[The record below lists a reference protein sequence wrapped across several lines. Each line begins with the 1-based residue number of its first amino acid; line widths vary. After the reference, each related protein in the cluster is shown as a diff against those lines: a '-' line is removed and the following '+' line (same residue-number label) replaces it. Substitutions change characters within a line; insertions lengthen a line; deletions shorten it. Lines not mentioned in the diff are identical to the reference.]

1 MCIWEPGSGALINT
15 IHGHTSIVKSVC
27 FNPQTVNVSLPVLAS
42 AGDYSIHLSDPRPGH
57 KANILSLSP
66 HETGKEIE
74 SVTISPDG
82 SLLASGGRDGM
93 IVLMT
98 LMVPQLIP
106 FSSRRGRGAIK
117 KQREKR
123 DISFIKDI
131 THGQEEDRDDVLEDL
146 DELDD
151 ILRTPMQKEAQQNVS
166 RLKRISRTAIK
177 EVELHDHHSTIK
189 RNINAKTSRG
199 RRVKEKN
206 IDLPTMVAHLTNT
219 SKSVPIYLEEADLSS
234 SDEET
239 NQDTI
244 KAPSTINLENRGIL
258 ERISKLKKE
267 DMMSDTTSMSE
278 ETEIMKLK
286 DNAMSET
293 SEGTDDPES
302 QFLEGKGLPHNST
315 LDSSLG
321 LSSVDGH
328 YSLLDHL
335 NSSILLSGKQ
345 GMKGQKKHRR
355 RPIKSMLL

>member
-1 MCIWEPGSGALINT
+1 M
-15 IHGHTSIVKSVC
+15 
-27 FNPQTVNVSLPVLAS
+27 AS

-74 SVTISPDG
+74 AVTISPDG

-98 LMVPQLIP
+98 LMVPQLVP
-106 FSSRRGRGAIK
+106 FSSRRGAIK

-123 DISFIKDI
+123 DHSFIKDI
-131 THGQEEDRDDVLEDL
+131 THGHEEDKDDVLEDL
-146 DELDD
+146 DELHDT
-151 ILRTPMQKEAQQNVS
+151 LRTQMQKETQQNVS
-166 RLKRISRTAIK
+166 RLKRMSRTTIK
-177 EVELHDHHSTIK
+177 EVELHDHYSTVK
-189 RNINAKTSRG
+189 RNVNAKTSRG

-219 SKSVPIYLEEADLSS
+219 SRSVPIYLEEAELSS

-239 NQDTI
+239 KQEPTKGPGI
-244 KAPSTINLENRGIL
+244 INLENRGIL

-278 ETEIMKLK
+278 ETEIMKFK
-286 DNAMSET
+286 DTAMSET
-293 SEGTDDPES
+293 SEGTDDPEL
-302 QFLEGKGLPHNST
+302 QFLEENDLPYNST
-315 LDSSLG
+315 LDSSSLG
-321 LSSVDGH
+321 LSSIDGH
-328 YSLLDHL
+328 YSMLDHL

-345 GMKGQKKHRR
+345 GRKGKKKLHH
-355 RPIKSMLL
+355 RPIEGILL